1 MVRRSRRVR
10 SIFNKAALH
19 LVLSITGFFMLVPFF
34 WMLST
39 SLKEPD
45 AVFIYP
51 PEWIPNPVVW
61 SNYRRAWTILPFGQ
75 AYINSIVIAVTVTIG
90 TLVSCSL
97 AAYAFAR
104 LEFKGKNVLF
114 YSLLATMMIPGQV
127 TLIPMYVL
135 FSRIGWIDTHYPL
148 VIPPILS
155 NAFGV
160 FLLRQFFL
168 TIPKDL
174 EDAARI
180 DGCNPAYVYWLI
192 MLPLAKPALV
202 TLGIFTFL
210 GTWNS
215 FLPPLIYLN
224 TTEKFTVPLLLRSF
238 QGLYSADWT
247 LMMAASSIAIL
258 PVMIA
263 YLFGQRYFIEGITLT
278 GLKG

>member
-1 MVRRSRRVR
+1 MVRRNRRVR